1 MSVPLKSDFQ
11 NNNLKKISSN
21 QTSSTINNIDINMPN
36 NIDVN
41 KIREFNS
48 KSVDLI
54 FEDKMDDA
62 LDILKKLE
70 NFLESNAIES
80 KLNLDKKT
88 LIIILH
94 NLACCYQKMKDF
106 ENCISYLESV
116 IYLFDSSL
124 ETKHKIKINENHFL
138 TNPKENQNNKLL
150 LNDFI
155 LELRFSAKFHL
166 QMCAVLSQANRHV
179 EALKHAKLASLMCED
194 NLIKTNNLYHE
205 MKNKNFK
212 SNVNDDTDDDLKEF
226 SLKIKDTYKL
236 INELNNRVIKIR
248 ENFHLYKNNKNIN
261 INMKKNINNENINNN
276 NKNINNQKKS
286 VLSKQILNYNAKLDN
301 NKNNNPNTNNK
312 YFNSYTNYRSN
323 EINNYKSNKSLL
335 KNIRNIFGGSI
346 KKDDWI
352 QLLNIGNIM
361 YLSALNYEDLD
372 LDSDPKYELLRDAI
386 LEKVVMLTVAYFCIA
401 TELRLLSKN
410 KNNKKING
418 EFFHHRAV
426 EFASLFLP
434 VSCPI
439 VKHYILSYYKHYGQ
453 DMEPVPEGKIVDVK
467 IDLLRSEIE
476 KDKDKLSFVRIK
488 NVNYIKKQV
497 NDEGN
502 SVSNISNENNNSKNI
517 IKNNK
522 QQIQSEIVFNKN
534 IDLNNNNNV
543 KILIPKINL
552 SLSGKQNNK
561 NINNNNNNNNNNV
574 KNGNF
579 DLIQNKNYANI
590 ENKSKISID
599 PPKFMLNFNK
609 LAKEEDFENSESV
622 DDIENDNPEIIKN
635 ILNKNKQK
643 NNNKNLCQS
652 GNILKNKPYTK
663 TKINKSQINN
673 NLNKHNKINK
683 KINGGSK
690 TDRPMMNKIHINQCI
705 YNGKIVSTKTTGKI
719 NIKNSKFYRPKNSNQ
734 FMSSRS
740 IYDKVTPLVGEI
752 NYKKGNLTDRPS
764 NQNIDKKGN
773 LTERKSQKIC
783 ENNYLI
789 KKQNIL
795 LSSNPKTQR
804 EKKIK
809 KPINTKSL
817 HELKKNVTTE
827 KTLCHIYTKNNKIP
841 AMKNNRYS
849 NAKNSNDIRPN
860 SNKSN
865 STYLNGMLKSSNIVE
880 KIFYDK
886 KKYFNLIKSQ
896 NNMDMNLPKSLK
908 DKPCSAKGKAK
919 SKLIKDFR
927 IEDKNK
933 IIKQGK

>member
-1 MSVPLKSDFQ
+1 MSVPIKPTDAQSKNLNQ
-11 NNNLKKISSN
+11 NTDN
-21 QTSSTINNIDINMPN
+21 QNPSTLNNIDINMSN

-62 LDILKKLE
+62 LEILKKLE

-124 ETKHKIKINENHFL
+124 ETKHKIKINENYFL

-194 NLIKTNNLYHE
+194 NLIKTNYLYHE

-212 SNVNDDTDDDLKEF
+212 SNVNDDTDEDLKEF

-236 INELNNRVIKIR
+236 INELNNRVTKIR
-248 ENFHLYKNNKNIN
+248 ENVSLFKSNKVFNID
-261 INMKKNINNENINNN
+261 MKKNINNGNINNN
-276 NKNINNQKKS
+276 NGNVNSQKNS
-286 VLSKQILNYNAKLDN
+286 VLNTQLLNYSVKLEN
-301 NKNNNPNTNNK
+301 NKNNLPNINNNNK

-323 EINNYKSNKSLL
+323 EINNYKSNISLIN
-335 KNIRNIFGGSI
+335 NIRNIFGGTI

-453 DMEPVPEGKIVDVK
+453 DMEPVPEGKIVDAK

-476 KDKDKLSFVRIK
+476 QDKDKLSFVRMK
-488 NVNYIKKQV
+488 NINYIKKQV
-497 NDEGN
+497 NNEEN
-502 SVSNISNENNNSKNI
+502 SISNLSCENNNSKNI

-522 QQIQSEIVFNKN
+522 QQIQNENVFNKN
-534 IDLNNNNNV
+534 IGINNNV

-552 SLSGKQNNK
+552 SLAGNANNK
-561 NINNNNNNNNNNV
+561 NINNNNV
-574 KNGNF
+574 KNGNL
-579 DLIQNKNYANI
+579 DLIQNKNFANI

-609 LAKEEDFENSESV
+609 LAKEEEEDYENSESA
-622 DDIENDNPEIIKN
+622 DDNENDNPEIINK
-635 ILNKNKQK
+635 ILNKNSQK
-643 NNNKNLCQS
+643 NNNQNICHS

-663 TKINKSQINN
+663 ANNKKINN
-673 NLNKHNKINK
+673 NLSMHNNINN

-690 TDRPMMNKIHINQCI
+690 TDRPIMNKVNINQCI
-705 YNGKIVSTKTTGKI
+705 YNGKIVPTKTSGKI
-719 NIKNSKFYRPKNSNQ
+719 SIKNSKFYRKKNLNQ
-734 FMSSRS
+734 FMSSRF

-752 NYKKGNLTDRPS
+752 NCKKGNLTDRPS
-764 NQNIDKKGN
+764 HKNIDKKGN
-773 LTERKSQKIC
+773 LTERRSNKKIN
-783 ENNYLI
+783 ENNFLI
-789 KKQNIL
+789 KKQNIFL
-795 LSSNPKTQR
+795 NSNPKTQR

-817 HELKKNVTTE
+817 HELKKNITTE
-827 KTLCHIYTKNNKIP
+827 KSWCHIYTKDNKIP
-841 AMKNNRYS
+841 ALKNNDRYS
-849 NAKNSNDIRPN
+849 NVRNPNNSNIRPN
-860 SNKSN
+860 SGKINSSN
-865 STYLNGMLKSSNIVE
+865 FNEMIKSSNIIE

-896 NNMDMNLPKSLK
+896 NNIGMGIPKSSR
-908 DKPCSAKGKAK
+908 DKPCSAKGKTKTKIIKDFGVEEKIKK
-919 SKLIKDFR
+919 SKLEK
-927 IEDKNK
+927 
-933 IIKQGK
+933 